1 MPNCCLAKST
11 VHKNW
16 NNSKRGR
23 KWQLKIGQNMQ
34 KPSSNL
40 NVCFKIRHNEAHVY
54 NIKPNIAHFRTKF
67 NKRFNQKKLVANQ
80 NLGDGY

>member
-1 MPNCCLAKST
+1 
-11 VHKNW
+11 
-16 NNSKRGR
+16 
-23 KWQLKIGQNMQ
+23 MQ
-34 KPSSNL
+34 KPSSNQ
-40 NVCFKIRHNEAHVY
+40 NFCFKMRHNEAQVH

>member
-1 MPNCCLAKST
+1 
-11 VHKNW
+11 
-16 NNSKRGR
+16 
-23 KWQLKIGQNMQ
+23 MQ
-34 KPSSNL
+34 KPSSNQ
-40 NVCFKIRHNEAHVY
+40 NFCFKMRHNEAQVY